1 MTAGCVNQELD
12 NRGHRIV
19 QRCHSPY
26 CSPARNGKNRQ
37 LRMKR
42 ILHLSLSL
50 LIAWPLVPA
59 HAGQSGTTETTYVY
73 KPDGTRHC
81 NNAPGISL
89 DSMAQE
95 LVGSGIVVVSQR
107 KSYDGRE
114 GVALCG
120 DPTGSINAYEIGKSK
135 LSKALELGFKRL
147 DKASSGSR

>member
-1 MTAGCVNQELD
+1 VTAGCVNQEPN

-19 QRCHSPY
+19 QRCHFTC
-26 CSPARNGKNRQ
+26 CSPARNGKNGQ

-50 LIAWPLVPA
+50 VFVCLLVPA
-59 HAGQSGTTETTYVY
+59 HAGQSGATETTYVY

-95 LVGSGIVVVSQR
+95 LVGSGIVVLSQR
-107 KSYDGRE
+107 KTYDGRE